1 MLIWLS
7 AMGIV
12 LLPQEKWLNLANRI
26 AEILVKYFTIG
37 SALGDEVHS
46 PTRGGKN
53 DRIAL
58 HNG

>member
-1 MLIWLS
+1 
-7 AMGIV
+7 MGIV